1 MLHSHT
7 QWDNAFGTSSERVC
21 KRAADCVFV
30 CAVCMLIIPEHDVL
44 GLNYSTQTHHSHW
57 RNPNWGIQ
65 NKHTTRYTIPPLY
78 KETSADCQGQCHW
91 DSPADGPF
99 SFRSWCEHLLVP
111 WQTGCRLCSVCLL
124 HLWSVTKIY
133 LVVGL

>member
-7 QWDNAFGTSSERVC
+7 QWDNAFSTSSERVC

-30 CAVCMLIIPEHDVL
+30 CAVAEHDVL

-65 NKHTTRYTIPPLY
+65 NKHTTMYTTPPSHSPKRPQLTAKGNVTGTAQQMGLSVFVSDVSACWSHCGLVAAGYASYVMLY
-78 KETSADCQGQCHW
+78 
-91 DSPADGPF
+91 
-99 SFRSWCEHLLVP
+99 
-111 WQTGCRLCSVCLL
+111 
-124 HLWSVTKIY
+124 LWSVTKIY
-133 LVVGL
+133 LVVWL